1 MKKYKVTATATD
13 RNGVEIDANT
23 AEALG
28 YAYGRTYTSRAE
40 AQAVA
45 DDLADDLPEG
55 YESTVYT
62 VARA

>member
-1 MKKYKVTATATD
+1 MKKYKVTATAID

-28 YAYGRTYTSRAE
+28 NALGTIYATRAE

-55 YESTVYT
+55 YETTMYAVS
-62 VARA
+62 AA